1 MLLLRGRMEDS
12 GRALDGR
19 SGRTRSNKC
28 WALGFRLILM
38 SVTPLF
44 GVPNVTTVP
53 CAEGVVHLA
62 ISRSASIRL
71 ASVTTALAELG
82 IPQTAVDDLD
92 EVERALSETRPAFA
106 LIAGDGDAAVTA
118 AMTAYRLGVPIARV
132 GAGLRCDDR
141 TVEGELNRIVLDE
154 LAQRL
159 YVDGDTAAERLH
171 AEGFD
176 EDRVVRAG
184 STLAD
189 SPALRRT
196 RGSTVLRDLRL
207 ARGAYV
213 LVAVTRDVPGLA
225 GALSALATRT
235 HVVLS
240 AGDAPDGVLMSGP
253 LAHADFLALQAGA
266 GAVVTD
272 SAGVQE
278 ETTILGV
285 PCFTLGRST
294 ERTLTLTHGTNVLLG
309 DDPAAIA
316 EVPLGTLPEETAPVP
331 LWDGR
336 AGRRIATDL
345 AEWSAA

>member
-1 MLLLRGRMEDS
+1 
-12 GRALDGR
+12 
-19 SGRTRSNKC
+19 
-28 WALGFRLILM
+28 M

-44 GVPNVTTVP
+44 GVPPVTTVP
-53 CAEGVVHLA
+53 RAEGVVHLA

-82 IPQTAVDDLD
+82 IPQTAVEDLD
-92 EVERALSETRPAFA
+92 EIERALSETRPAFA
-106 LIAGDGDAAVTA
+106 LIAGDGDAAVSAALTA
-118 AMTAYRLGVPIARV
+118 HRVGVPIARI
-132 GAGLRCDDR
+132 GAGLRCDDLG
-141 TVEGELNRIVLDE
+141 VGGELNRIVLDE
-154 LAQRL
+154 LAQRF

-176 EDRVVRAG
+176 DNRVVRAG

-189 SPALRRT
+189 TPALRRT
-196 RGSTVLRDLRL
+196 RSSTVLRDLRL

-213 LVAVTRDVPGLA
+213 LVTIHKPEHMRDDARLRGITD
-225 GALSALATRT
+225 ALSALASRTR
-235 HVVLS
+235 VVLCRDLRNQ
-240 AGDAPDGVLMSGP
+240 ARLDVAADVLVSGP
-253 LAHADFLALQAGA
+253 LAHADFLALQASA

-294 ERTLTLTHGTNVLLG
+294 ERAQTLIHGTNVLLG
-309 DDPAAIA
+309 DDPREIA
-316 EVPLGTLPEETAPVP
+316 EVPLGALPDEATAVP

-336 AGRRIATDL
+336 AGRRIAADL

>member
-1 MLLLRGRMEDS
+1 
-12 GRALDGR
+12 
-19 SGRTRSNKC
+19 
-28 WALGFRLILM
+28 M

-44 GVPNVTTVP
+44 GVTHVTAAP
-53 CAEGVVHLA
+53 AGQGVVHLA
-62 ISRSASIRL
+62 VSRSASIRL
-71 ASVTTALAELG
+71 ASVTTALAGLG
-82 IPQTAVDDLD
+82 VPQTTVEDLAGVEHAFD
-92 EVERALSETRPAFA
+92 ELRPAFA

-118 AMTAYRLGVPIARV
+118 ALTADRLGVPIARV

-141 TVEGELNRIVLDE
+141 GVEGELNRIVLDE

-159 YVDGDTAAERLH
+159 YVDSDTAAERLH

-189 SPALRRT
+189 SPGLRRT
-196 RGSTVLRDLRL
+196 RGSAVLGELRL
-207 ARGAYV
+207 TRGAYALV
-213 LVAVTRDVPGLA
+213 TIHKPENAGDDARLRRIADALCALARRTRVVLCLDGSTRSRLVAVD
-225 GALSALATRT
+225 ALERLKAA
-235 HVVLS
+235 
-240 AGDAPDGVLMSGP
+240 GVLVSGS
-253 LAHADFLALQAGA
+253 LAHADFLALQSVA

-278 ETTILGV
+278 ETTMLGV

-309 DDPAAIA
+309 DDPMEIA
-316 EVPLGTLPEETAPVP
+316 QVPLGSLPDEVHPVP

-345 AEWSAA
+345 AEWSGA